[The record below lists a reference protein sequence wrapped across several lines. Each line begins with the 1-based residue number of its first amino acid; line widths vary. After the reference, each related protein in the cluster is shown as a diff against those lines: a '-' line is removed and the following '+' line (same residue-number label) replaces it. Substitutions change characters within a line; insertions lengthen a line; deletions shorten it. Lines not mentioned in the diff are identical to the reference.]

1 MDTDKIKAK
10 LYDYFCKEAGVIA
23 YDSDRDGEYS
33 RELVDIL
40 SIGRISY
47 TEYPDMNAELREEPS
62 RQTMYFDSD
71 SINDDDCV
79 INRMVISNGAIAK
92 ISVYPSYGHFW
103 DEEEKEYV
111 RGFLL
116 IISTIK
122 SRIRMKEYI
131 DYAIFHEME
140 LGYFNPFYLTRMMGM
155 VLKLERISDYSII
168 FFNLV
173 NLSGL
178 NTLLGRKE
186 TDKVMKKFTGTVSDM
201 LDSPECLCRMGGDN
215 FCVFARRE
223 KVPDILGILEGIHI
237 NVESGDVSVV
247 KLGAYCGIY
256 DCTGKEKSI
265 NECLD
270 NAQATML
277 MAKHNRN
284 TQIQYFDRAMIEML
298 TNQRQIE
305 SCFKAAI
312 RNEEFKAFYQPKV
325 NLANY
330 KLVGAEAL
338 CRWFR
343 NGEQV
348 MPDQFIPVLE
358 RSKRICVLDL
368 YILDHVCADLAAW
381 IAEGKKPVRISSNFS
396 RKHLSNPNFVKEVTA
411 IVDKH
416 GIPHSLIVIE
426 VTETT
431 SESDMIRLQK
441 LVDEF
446 AKEGFE
452 VSVDDFGVGYSSM
465 SMIKDIPFSEIKIDK
480 SFLDNADI
488 SNRDMVM
495 MKHII
500 SIASDL
506 DMSSIAE
513 GVETPDHVKLLK
525 KYGCYH
531 GQGYFFDKPLPKEQ
545 FEKVLTSPD
554 YHEKGLDYV

>member
-1 MDTDKIKAK
+1 METDKIKAK

-23 YDSDRDGEYS
+23 YDSDRDDEYS
-33 RELVDIL
+33 RELVSIL
-40 SIGRISY
+40 SIGRVNY
-47 TEYPDMNAELREEPS
+47 TEYPDMNAELRDEPS
-62 RQTMYFDSD
+62 KQMVYYDSY

-79 INRMVISNGAIAK
+79 INRMVISNGAVVK
-92 ISVYPSYGHFW
+92 LSVYPTIGHFW
-103 DEEEKEYV
+103 TDEEKEHV

-116 IISTIK
+116 ILSTIK

-140 LGYFNPFYLTRMMGM
+140 LGYFNAFYLTRMMGM
-155 VLKLERISDYSII
+155 VMKLERMSEYTII

-178 NTLLGRKE
+178 NSLLGRKM
-186 TDKVMKKFTGTVSDM
+186 TDQVMLKFTGTVSDM
-201 LDSPECLCRMGGDN
+201 LESPECLCRMGGDN
-215 FCVFARRE
+215 FCILTRQE
-223 KVPDILGILEGIHI
+223 KTEKILEILEGIHI
-237 NVESGDVSVV
+237 NVDAGEVSVV
-247 KLGAYCGIY
+247 KLGAYCGVY
-256 DCTGKEKSI
+256 HCTGKEKSF

-277 MAKHNRN
+277 NAKHTRN
-284 TQIQYFDRAMIEML
+284 SQIQYFDQKMIDMM
-298 TNQRQIE
+298 TNTRQIE
-305 SCFKAAI
+305 STFKAAI

-325 NLANY
+325 NLANF

-343 NGEQV
+343 GGKQV
-348 MPDQFIPVLE
+348 MPDQFIPILE
-358 RSKRICVLDL
+358 RSKRICVLDF
-368 YILDHVCADLAAW
+368 YILDHVCADLARW
-381 IAEGKKPVRISSNFS
+381 MSEGKQPVRISSNFS
-396 RKHLSNPNFVKEVTA
+396 RKHLSNPNFVKEITE

-416 GIPHSLIVIE
+416 NIPHSLIVIE

-431 SESDMIRLQK
+431 SEADMIRLHK

-446 AKEGFE
+446 AEQGFE

-488 SNRDMVM
+488 SKRDMVM

-506 DMSSIAE
+506 DMSTIAE
-513 GVETPDHVKLLK
+513 GVETTDHIKLLK

-531 GQGYFFDKPLPKEQ
+531 GQGYYFDKPLPREE
-545 FEKVLTSPD
+545 FEKVLLTPD
-554 YHEKGLDYV
+554 YHEKGLEYI